1 MKFTQQRQCLII
13 APYILLALGL
23 FTYWRPQRK
32 VRNQGPVFTSEP
44 HGQHRF
50 DGSWNYERDRNN
62 LLLTHGQC
70 DQAFPGLFAEI
81 DRVKEARS
89 LHTITAKEIDTA
101 TSRSGTIRAMLYDQQ
116 LYIITKERTVG
127 LRGMATLAAINRA
140 VITSSEPLPNIEFG
154 LNIDDQIEDVALWG
168 TVRRP
173 EDESIWLIPDFDY
186 SSSDKSS
193 SIKET
198 LLKVEIAEKEDALT
212 WENKTNQL
220 LWRGDRR
227 KEPDFRDQLVKLING
242 RPWADVKDFRVEA
255 KGSMENQNKI
265 LPEHCNYKF
274 IAQTEEKSD
283 SGLKHLQ
290 MCRSV
295 VVSDKLDWVQH
306 YYHLLRSSGS
316 QQNFVEVEH
325 DWSDLEEKMEWL
337 LNHDNDAKRIADN
350 SVKIFRERYLTPAA
364 EVCYWRRLIQ
374 EWARV
379 SDFEPE
385 LYEEYDGKKSWRG
398 VDVERFFLMQST
410 RWES

>member
-1 MKFTQQRQCLII
+1 MIF
-13 APYILLALGL
+13 
-23 FTYWRPQRK
+23 
-32 VRNQGPVFTSEP
+32 
-44 HGQHRF
+44 
-50 DGSWNYERDRNN
+50 
-62 LLLTHGQC
+62 
-70 DQAFPGLFAEI
+70 
-81 DRVKEARS
+81 
-89 LHTITAKEIDTA
+89 
-101 TSRSGTIRAMLYDQQ
+101 QQ

-140 VITSSEPLPNIEFG
+140 VISSSEPLPNIEFG
-154 LNIDDQIEDVALWG
+154 LNIDDHIEDVALWG
-168 TVRRP
+168 AVRRP
-173 EDESIWLIPDFDY
+173 EDESIWLIPDFGY
-186 SSSDKSS
+186 SSSDKTSS
-193 SIKET
+193 SKET
-198 LLKVEIAEKEDALT
+198 LLRVEIAEKEASST

-220 LWRGDRR
+220 LWRGDTR
-227 KEPDFRDQLVKLING
+227 KEPDLRDQLVKLING
-242 RPWADVKDFRVEA
+242 KPGADVKDLRDEA
-255 KGSMENQNKI
+255 KGNMENQNKI
-265 LPEHCNYKF
+265 LPAHCNYKY
-274 IAQTEEKSD
+274 IAQTEGKSD
-283 SGLKHLQ
+283 SGLKYLQ

-295 VVSDKLDWVQH
+295 VVSHKLDWVQH

-337 LNHDNDAKRIADN
+337 LKHDNDAKRIADN